1 MKGKIVLVTGAS
13 GGIGRACAKAF
24 LAEGAVVYGTARAP
38 KEELSEGI
46 RMLPL
51 DVLSGESAR
60 ACIDMLLKREGRLD
74 VLVNNAG
81 SGIAGPF
88 TDTSTEELAR
98 QLDVNAL
105 GMHRMVRAAMPALFE
120 SRGHIVNISS
130 VAGFVPIPFQSGYSA
145 SKYAV
150 ESLSESL
157 RAELHP
163 YGVRVALVEPGD
175 TRTGF
180 TANRVLTRE
189 LSPRFEETFRRS
201 LARMER
207 DEQNGAPPEK
217 VAKAVLRAA
226 KRKNPPVRITVGMG
240 YAALRFLKRLFPDK
254 LALFIIRLLYA

>member
-13 GGIGRACAKAF
+13 GGIGLACAKAF
-24 LAEGAVVYGTARAP
+24 LKEGAVVYGTSRSP
-38 KEELSEGI
+38 KAESMNGI

-51 DVLSGESAR
+51 DVLSEESAA
-60 ACIDMLLKREGRLD
+60 ACIAALLEKEGRLD
-74 VLVNNAG
+74 ILVNNAG
-81 SGIAGPF
+81 SGIAGPL
-88 TDTSTEELAR
+88 TDMTTQELSR
-98 QLDVNAL
+98 QLDVNVL

-120 SRGHIVNISS
+120 SRGSIVNISS

-163 YGVRVALVEPGD
+163 YGVKVALVEPGD
-175 TRTGF
+175 TKTGF
-180 TANRVLTRE
+180 TASRILTKE
-189 LSPRFEETFRRS
+189 VSPRFEAKFCAS
-201 LARMER
+201 LARMEK

-226 KRKNPPVRITVGMG
+226 KSKNPPVRITVGLG
-240 YAALRFLKRLFPDK
+240 YSLLRFVKRLLPDR
-254 LALFIIRLLYA
+254 LVLFIIRLLYA

>member
-13 GGIGRACAKAF
+13 SGIGLAAAQAF
-24 LAEGAVVYGTARAP
+24 LKEGAVVYGTSRSP
-38 KEELSEGI
+38 KGEMVQGI
-46 RMLPL
+46 RMVPL
-51 DVLSGESAR
+51 DVLSEGSAC
-60 ACIDMLLKREGRLD
+60 ACIDAVFQKEGRLD

-81 SGIAGPF
+81 SGIAGPLA
-88 TDTSTEELAR
+88 DMSTEELAR
-98 QLDVNAL
+98 QMDVNVL

-163 YGVRVALVEPGD
+163 YGVRVTLVEPGD
-175 TRTGF
+175 TKTAF
-180 TANRVLTRE
+180 TKSRVITRE
-189 LSPRFEETFRRS
+189 ISPRFEGKFRAS
-201 LARMER
+201 LARMEK

-226 KRKNPPVRITVGMG
+226 RSKNPPVRITVGLG
-240 YAALRFLKRLFPDK
+240 YSLLRFIKRLLPDR
-254 LALFIIRLLYA
+254 LVLFIIRLLYA